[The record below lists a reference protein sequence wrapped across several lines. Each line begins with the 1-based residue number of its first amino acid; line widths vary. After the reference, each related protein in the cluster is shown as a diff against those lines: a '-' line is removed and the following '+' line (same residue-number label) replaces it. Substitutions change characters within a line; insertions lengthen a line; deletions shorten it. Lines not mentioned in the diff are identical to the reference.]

1 MKKVKYV
8 KIILGIPC
16 ILAVNKY
23 DLVEELEKEGKE
35 LEDYMQKQFLDVFA
49 KKNGFI
55 GAKRISARYFSFW
68 LNFRFNDGYEE
79 ILSSLVNEIIKTN
92 TTINPETGEMELRI
106 SKMKNNSF
114 VLSNQGSI
122 LYDSKQKQ
130 KEYSEFK

>member
-1 MKKVKYV
+1 MKKVKCV

-55 GAKRISARYFSFW
+55 GVKRISARYF
-68 LNFRFNDGYEE
+68 
-79 ILSSLVNEIIKTN
+79 
-92 TTINPETGEMELRI
+92 
-106 SKMKNNSF
+106 
-114 VLSNQGSI
+114 
-122 LYDSKQKQ
+122 
-130 KEYSEFK
+130 